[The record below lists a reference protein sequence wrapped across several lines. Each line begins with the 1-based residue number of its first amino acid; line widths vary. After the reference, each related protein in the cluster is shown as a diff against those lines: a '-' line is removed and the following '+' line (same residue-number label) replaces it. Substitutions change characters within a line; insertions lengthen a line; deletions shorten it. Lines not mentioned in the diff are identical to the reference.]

1 MSNPN
6 PVNRPLPGAALP
18 LAKAAPQA
26 ESDSS
31 PQQTPRFTVGI
42 PVYRGMPWLRE
53 AIESLAQQSFRDF
66 TVLVVLDGPDPE
78 SAAYLAG
85 VRGLSLR
92 VIERPHRGLVEAL
105 NCLLE
110 ESPSPWLV
118 RQDADDLSC
127 PHRLAVLD
135 QALQQYPEARLVA
148 SRARYIPER
157 SALGRFRSS
166 HGSPIA
172 LRRAVSSGRLLSFC
186 HSSVALHVETARKV
200 GGYREIPYSEDSDL
214 WWRMA
219 LVSEVR
225 TLPQVLTGF
234 RQSDQSISSRH
245 HEEQQISGLY
255 VQYLLLSHLWGLT
268 PQPLAAIEET
278 LSSLL
283 HPGATR
289 AKHWLR
295 ASNMY
300 FSERKM
306 GLALASLLRCAWNDP
321 FYLPRRLWQEWSPQ
335 LQTNGVAPE
344 RYEKKRDRLW
354 KLPSARL

>member
-1 MSNPN
+1 MPNPN
-6 PVNRPLPGAALP
+6 SVNRFSLSRAVPEPSHEG
-18 LAKAAPQA
+18 
-26 ESDSS
+26 DSS
-31 PQQTPRFTVGI
+31 PPQAPRFTVGI

-53 AIESLAQQSFRDF
+53 SIESLARQSFHDF
-66 TVLVVLDGPDPE
+66 VVLVVLDGPDPE

-85 VRGLSLR
+85 VKHLSLR
-92 VIERPHRGLVEAL
+92 VIERPHGGLVQAL

-118 RQDADDLSC
+118 RQDADDLSS
-127 PHRLAVLD
+127 PNRLAVLD
-135 QALQQYPEARLVA
+135 QALSQYPAARLVA
-148 SRARYIPER
+148 SRARYIPAR
-157 SALGRFRSS
+157 RAFGRFRSS
-166 HGSPIA
+166 HGSPVA
-172 LRRAVSSGRLLSFC
+172 LRRAVASGRLLSFC
-186 HSSVALHVETARKV
+186 HSSVALHIETARKV

-234 RQSDQSISSRH
+234 RQSDQSISSRYH
-245 HEEQQISGLY
+245 QEQQISGLY

-278 LSSLL
+278 LSGLL
-283 HPGATR
+283 RPGATR

-306 GLALASLLRCAWNDP
+306 GLALTSLLRCAWNDP
-321 FYLPRRLWQEWSPQ
+321 FYLPRRLWQEWTPQ
-335 LQTNGVAPE
+335 LQTNGVAPKC
-344 RYEKKRDRLW
+344 YEKKRDRLW
-354 KLPSARL
+354 KCPLARL